1 MRMIQYG
8 DDTLDSLVRSFGTEY
23 RNATLR
29 ESQSRVHALNVEL
42 SEEERL
48 VRTVAKKLD
57 LDMPTAER
65 IHKLFCE
72 FDTDGSG
79 LIEFDEFENMVA
91 RMLRTSVSEIPEA
104 RMLRFWQEIDSDGS
118 GEVDFEEFASYYVK
132 YFGGDGHDPA
142 RALYS
147 QLGVDRLG
155 ERSTERRTSWIS
167 QTRPGATVKHQGVYV
182 E

>member
-1 MRMIQYG
+1 MRVLG
-8 DDTLDSLVRSFGTEY
+8 F
-23 RNATLR
+23 
-29 ESQSRVHALNVEL
+29 
-42 SEEERL
+42 
-48 VRTVAKKLD
+48 
-57 LDMPTAER
+57 
-65 IHKLFCE
+65 LF
-72 FDTDGSG
+72 
-79 LIEFDEFENMVA
+79 EFDEFENMVA

-167 QTRPGATVKHQGVYV
+167 QTRQGATVKHQGVYV